1 MLHKNAAVMYF
12 SSSFIDR
19 IFVDSVFF
27 ANKEENTKQNDV
39 KNAIAIHQ
47 KMYFSPSS
55 NNRIFANSMARKPVF
70 V

>member
-1 MLHKNAAVMYF
+1 MLLLCTFLLHLLIEYLWTA
-12 SSSFIDR
+12 
-19 IFVDSVFF
+19 FF
-27 ANKEENTKQNDV
+27 ANKEENTKQNDL
-39 KNAIAIHQ
+39 KDAIAIHQ